1 MSNKIEDYLS
11 EDTLVDNKK
20 FCCLSV
26 VSPDSQQ
33 KCDQMSVILRGA
45 YETYDEAVERVNYL
59 QNKRNNKYNVW
70 VGQIGYWLPICF
82 DESIT
87 PEKQLELL
95 NEEMKNKIKT
105 KVQDNLNYKKRTQDM
120 KDKIKEEQ
128 EIIKQKNKEAEEAA
142 AAKEA
147 AAAEEAAEVE
157 EVAEATEAAEVKEV
171 EEVEE
176 ATEAAPAMPA
186 VGEVS
191 APATQ
196 EETDVANELNKCNI
210 DNSNNPIKKSDKND
224 YNHKL
229 TDDNPLKNQT
239 WCCLSF
245 LTPTNSRVYGL
256 KIRGVFS
263 SLEDAN
269 ELAKNLQRTDI
280 YNHIYVASVGNWLKW
295 DPDPTEIKEQI
306 YENETLNSIFKNKEE
321 NSKNLDIFNEQQRT
335 EELEYNMEKELEE
348 SSKNQKEII
357 DKIFE

>member
-1 MSNKIEDYLS
+1 MGIIMSNKIEDYLS

-26 VSPDSQQ
+26 VSPDGPQ

-45 YETYDEAVERVNYL
+45 YETYDEAVERINYL

-142 AAKEA
+142 AASSA
-147 AAAEEAAEVE
+147 ADVEEAAEVKE
-157 EVAEATEAAEVKEV
+157 VKKVAEATEAA
-171 EEVEE
+171 EVEE
-176 ATEAAPAMPA
+176 ATEAAPAIPA
-186 VGEVS
+186 VEKVSAPAIPDVEEVS
-191 APATQ
+191 APAAQ
-196 EETDVANELNKCNI
+196 EETDFTNELKKCNI
-210 DNSNNPIKKSDKND
+210 DNSDNPIKKSDKND

-256 KIRGVFS
+256 KIRSVFS

-295 DPDPTEIKEQI
+295 DPDPTEIKEQ
-306 YENETLNSIFKNKEE
+306 
-321 NSKNLDIFNEQQRT
+321 
-335 EELEYNMEKELEE
+335 
-348 SSKNQKEII
+348 
-357 DKIFE
+357 